1 MEVLMLI
8 LMLSV
13 AGSQSNYTSEYLNNS
28 SEVTTAPTNTA
39 NQTEAPVTL
48 FRLFGGE
55 SPCSG
60 SLQVFYNE
68 TWVPAEVTPVWN
80 ISEATLVCEKLDC
93 GKAFDVQPLQNP
105 NSQMQHSQYNSGL
118 LECNFGGPD
127 LFNCTEAQK
136 GYYINRTNVICRGHR
151 AVRLAGGRDACAGR
165 VEVWEEGFWGTVCDD
180 WWDMKD
186 GNVACAQV
194 GCGFAVEVLS
204 GGARQFGKGHGPILM
219 DDMNCTGTERF
230 LWECPVLKHSG
241 DCGHKEDA
249 GVICSEHKAIR
260 LSGGLD
266 RCSGRVEIH
275 RNGSWGTVC
284 DTVWGKDEGGVVC
297 SMLGCGDQVQVSGFN
312 NTFKHNTTLK
322 WFYQCTTNVR
332 SLWDCKE
339 FANNPNLCKKSSAA
353 AVVCSKSL
361 GLPHITVTAEET
373 WTTGTPTS
381 AFILIEKTVT
391 VVSLPV
397 LGCFVLSLLL
407 LLVMILYAVK
417 FCKYKK
423 RDMMSV
429 QQTNSNIF
437 ITEKND
443 YQDDVNLIKVT
454 TTKIPNNDNV
464 NPKLEATQLVND
476 DSSFEADY
484 EDYDFSVEPA
494 ATMSTFQNSL
504 RNRTD
509 NRSPRMS
516 TIPMT
521 TLAEE
526 EFQYNPNTPIYSNPL
541 ILNEDF
547 SSTSSGES
555 YQNNE
560 AVNCNTQFVEEF
572 QYNPNTP
579 IYSDPLILNEDFS
592 STSSG
597 ESYQNNE
604 AVNCNTQFVED
615 FSRSSDCT
623 PKSYVVEDGVSSP
636 GDKDVPSPVWQLP
649 PSQSETTMPQP
660 HHWDQLHNRPIE
672 NTADSSSTSSGE
684 CYENVGRLNSKPQT
698 IGVSENHQGN
708 VCQDFSSNSDYD
720 DIANYCH

>member
-1 MEVLMLI
+1 
-8 LMLSV
+8 
-13 AGSQSNYTSEYLNNS
+13 
-28 SEVTTAPTNTA
+28 
-39 NQTEAPVTL
+39 
-48 FRLFGGE
+48 
-55 SPCSG
+55 
-60 SLQVFYNE
+60 
-68 TWVPAEVTPVWN
+68 
-80 ISEATLVCEKLDC
+80 
-93 GKAFDVQPLQNP
+93 
-105 NSQMQHSQYNSGL
+105 
-118 LECNFGGPD
+118 
-127 LFNCTEAQK
+127 
-136 GYYINRTNVICRGHR
+136 
-151 AVRLAGGRDACAGR
+151 
-165 VEVWEEGFWGTVCDD
+165 
-180 WWDMKD
+180 MKD

-204 GGARQFGKGHGPILM
+204 DGARQFGNGHGPILM
-219 DDMNCTGTERF
+219 DDVNCTGTERF

-249 GVICSEHKAIR
+249 GVICSEHKAVR

-284 DTVWGKDEGGVVC
+284 DSVWGEDEGRVVC
-297 SMLGCGDQVQVSGFN
+297 SMLGCGDQVQVSGFY

-339 FANNPNLCKKSSAA
+339 FANNPHLCKESSAA
-353 AVVCSKSL
+353 AVVCS
-361 GLPHITVTAEET
+361 
-373 WTTGTPTS
+373 
-381 AFILIEKTVT
+381 
-391 VVSLPV
+391 
-397 LGCFVLSLLL
+397 
-407 LLVMILYAVK
+407 
-417 FCKYKK
+417 
-423 RDMMSV
+423 MMSV
-429 QQTNSNIF
+429 QQTNSNI
-437 ITEKND
+437 INEKND

-454 TTKIPNNDNV
+454 TNNGNV

-526 EFQYNPNTPIYSNPL
+526 EFQYNPNTPIYSDPL
-541 ILNEDF
+541 ILNEEF

-560 AVNCNTQFVEEF
+560 AVNYNTQ
-572 QYNPNTP
+572 
-579 IYSDPLILNEDFS
+579 S
-592 STSSG
+592 
-597 ESYQNNE
+597 
-604 AVNCNTQFVED
+604 VED

-623 PKSYVVEDGVSSP
+623 PKSYMVEDGVSSQ

-660 HHWDQLHNRPIE
+660 HHWDQLHNQP
-672 NTADSSSTSSGE
+672 
-684 CYENVGRLNSKPQT
+684 

>member
-13 AGSQSNYTSEYLNNS
+13 AGFSQGSQSNYTSEYLSNS
-28 SEVTTAPTNTA
+28 SEATTAPTNTA

-48 FRLFGGE
+48 FRLFGGD

-204 GGARQFGKGHGPILM
+204 DGARQFGNGHGPILM
-219 DDMNCTGTERF
+219 DDVNCTGTERF

-249 GVICSEHKAIR
+249 GVICSEHKAVR

-284 DTVWGKDEGGVVC
+284 DSVWGEDEGRVVC
-297 SMLGCGDQVQVSGFN
+297 SMLGCGDQVQVSGFY

-339 FANNPNLCKKSSAA
+339 FANNPHLCKKSSAA

-361 GLPHITVTAEET
+361 GLPHITVTAEEA

-381 AFILIEKTVT
+381 AFILIEKTGFLVPL
-391 VVSLPV
+391 SV
-397 LGCFVLSLLL
+397 LGCFVLSLFL
-407 LLVMILYAVK
+407 LLVMILYAVQ

-429 QQTNSNIF
+429 QQTNSNI
-437 ITEKND
+437 INEKND

-454 TTKIPNNDNV
+454 TNNGNV

-526 EFQYNPNTPIYSNPL
+526 EFQYNPNTPIYSDPL
-541 ILNEDF
+541 ILNEEF

-560 AVNCNTQFVEEF
+560 AVNYNTQ
-572 QYNPNTP
+572 
-579 IYSDPLILNEDFS
+579 S
-592 STSSG
+592 
-597 ESYQNNE
+597 
-604 AVNCNTQFVED
+604 VED

-623 PKSYVVEDGVSSP
+623 PKSYMVEDGVSSQ

-660 HHWDQLHNRPIE
+660 HHWDQLHNQPID